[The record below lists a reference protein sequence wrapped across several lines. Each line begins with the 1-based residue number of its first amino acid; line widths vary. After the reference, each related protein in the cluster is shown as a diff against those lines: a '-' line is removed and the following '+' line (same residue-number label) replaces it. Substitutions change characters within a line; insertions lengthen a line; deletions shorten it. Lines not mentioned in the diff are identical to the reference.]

1 MLFDNMHFLLGDG
14 DKASFPIAFLYQ
26 VLKYHF
32 ENIDSARSLAKS
44 LKRRNIKINMITAF
58 EILDEIL
65 PKLAMSYEA
74 IVINL
79 DEASKW
85 KTAAL
90 REALVDIVT
99 MLTCKNRRV

>member
-1 MLFDNMHFLLGDG
+1 MHFLLGDG

-44 LKRRNIKINMITAF
+44 LKLRNIEISMITAF

-85 KTAAL
+85 ETKAL
-90 REALVDIVT
+90 
-99 MLTCKNRRV
+99 